1 MKCPSD
7 VKCASRVKSNI
18 NKWRL
23 AHFFIEPASYYKN
36 LSCALYR
43 YTLLISLVSCS
54 NKPSGSV
61 DDDAPL
67 VRDDS
72 TGSTSAPENDAG
84 NVPDFS
90 AIMAGNGGTDTVWG
104 MQDPAARQR
113 IIDAAKADGFDVS
126 FGADGSMTVK
136 DKDGTVFVQS
146 TDGTWTMQGED
157 GQTAQLGGNWPD
169 NEFTRLVPKPGFK
182 LAGAS
187 TSEDEFSAA
196 FQSVDVDQIKA
207 YAEQVKASG
216 FTVDAE
222 EEDQNVYGVVV
233 YTYSAY
239 NADGYCVETTFAN
252 GTSGITISK

>member
-1 MKCPSD
+1 MK
-7 VKCASRVKSNI
+7 
-18 NKWRL
+18 RL
-23 AHFFIEPASYYKN
+23 LTVLIAV
-36 LSCALYR
+36 
-43 YTLLISLVSCS
+43 LLIISLAACGS
-54 NKPSGSV
+54 NNDKTSTDGTQSDAPLIRE
-61 DDDAPL
+61 DDAPQ
-67 VRDDS
+67 S
-72 TGSTSAPENDAG
+72 TPGAPDTEKPPENF
-84 NVPDFS
+84 DFAS
-90 AIMAGNGGTDTVWG
+90 AMAGKGATDTVWG
-104 MQDPAARQR
+104 KQ
-113 IIDAAKADGFDVS
+113 DAATRQSIVDSAKEGGYDVS
-126 FGADGSMTVK
+126 FGADGSMTIT
-136 DKDGTVFVQS
+136 DTDGTVIVQQP
-146 TDGTWTMQGED
+146 DGTWTMQGED

-239 NADGYCVETTFAN
+239 NADGYCVEITFAN

>member
-1 MKCPSD
+1 MK
-7 VKCASRVKSNI
+7 KQLFGI
-18 NKWRL
+18 L
-23 AHFFIEPASYYKN
+23 ALIVSI
-36 LSCALYR
+36 
-43 YTLLISLVSCS
+43 TLLISLVSCS

-72 TGSTSAPENDAG
+72 TGSTSAPENNAG

-90 AIMAGNGGTDTVWG
+90 AIMAGNGGTDMVWG
-104 MQDPAARQR
+104 MQDPAARQQ
-113 IIDAAKADGFDVS
+113 IVDAAKADGFDVS

-136 DKDGTVFVQS
+136 DKDGTVFVQKP
-146 TDGTWTMQGED
+146 DGTWTMQGGD
-157 GQTAQLGGNWPD
+157 GQTAQLGGDWPD

-187 TSEDEFSAA
+187 TSDDEFSAA
-196 FQSVDVDQIKA
+196 FQSVNVDQVKA

-222 EEDQNVYGVVV
+222 EEYQKVYWVVV

-239 NADGYCVETTFAN
+239 DADGYRVEVTFAS
-252 GTSGITISK
+252 GTAGITISK